1 MIIETINVRTVQIY
15 IEKDKEG
22 YISLSTDGYL
32 PGTGLDWIIKHLRD
46 AQDDDDR
53 AMDADYAQ
61 RDLEMRMAFRR

>member
-1 MIIETINVRTVQIY
+1 MIIKTFNVRTVQIY

-22 YISLSTDGYL
+22 FISLSTDGFL
-32 PGTGLDWIIKHLRD
+32 PGGALDEIIKILRD

-53 AMDADYAQ
+53 EADEYTAQ